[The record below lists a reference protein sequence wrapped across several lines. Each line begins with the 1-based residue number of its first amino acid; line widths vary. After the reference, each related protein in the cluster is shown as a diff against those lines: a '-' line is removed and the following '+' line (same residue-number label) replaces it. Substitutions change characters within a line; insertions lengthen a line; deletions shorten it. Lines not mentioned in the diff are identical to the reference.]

1 MCHLG
6 DNVPCAHA
14 MLVFLVKAVCVA
26 YQLLLVMPLGWCYRN
41 LVSWNPL
48 ESICVSIETMLGNW
62 IENSLWTIPLH
73 SWNFLIVTLLH
84 AIFSGWSIVFY
95 LLSWLGFK
103 GIFRDWRNLCYLL
116 CPRTRNSIRGF
127 CGQQVPLDIKITLDS
142 YPIGQDYLDH
152 PLSCSYLKP
161 KLDGKKTYGVAAA
174 LTCCAAIGFHFLGP
188 SGNNGS
194 QI

>member
-1 MCHLG
+1 MYDLCKGFRPFLIHFDSKSIIRRTTVNIYFPHHMRIQFACHLSRRVKKDECMCHLG

-48 ESICVSIETMLGNW
+48 DSICVSIETMLGNW

-73 SWNFLIVTLLH
+73 SWSFLIATLLH

-95 LLSWLGFK
+95 
-103 GIFRDWRNLCYLL
+103 
-116 CPRTRNSIRGF
+116 
-127 CGQQVPLDIKITLDS
+127 
-142 YPIGQDYLDH
+142 
-152 PLSCSYLKP
+152 
-161 KLDGKKTYGVAAA
+161 
-174 LTCCAAIGFHFLGP
+174 
-188 SGNNGS
+188 
-194 QI
+194 